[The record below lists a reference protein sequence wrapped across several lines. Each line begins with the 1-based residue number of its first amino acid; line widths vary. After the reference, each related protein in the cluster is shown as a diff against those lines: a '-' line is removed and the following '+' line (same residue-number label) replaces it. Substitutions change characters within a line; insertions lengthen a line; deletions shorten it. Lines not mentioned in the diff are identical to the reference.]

1 MNTKE
6 KIIWAALELFNS
18 KGLKE
23 VTVRTICKELN
34 ISPGNFSYYFSNKD
48 IVVVELYK
56 KMISELYE
64 MSAYVETKQ
73 PSITDFLNA
82 HHRYFEIQLKYKFFF
97 LNFFEIITH
106 YSAIKNIYMEIHEKE
121 RIFAKESLIKY
132 MDKGVLIS
140 SISNEDLDNIINVGF
155 ILNNFWMVDS
165 LIHQFPSKSKM
176 KRHYLL
182 LCCGRL
188 LPYLTSKARS
198 EFEQYFENL

>member
-188 LPYLTSKARS
+188 LPYPTSKARS